1 MKAIRFP
8 AVRGAFR
15 LLALGWLALVAGC
28 STVYEDSL
36 TYKLWNNESFRHF
49 NEPAS
54 DPRLL
59 LFADSKRGDV
69 LVQYDEVRE
78 QDGRTRR
85 RAFFANAN
93 RRRIQ
98 AGLKPRFVAA
108 NTAAGLEPIPILR
121 ADSARPIPPSG
132 LCVVMDADRRA
143 FALHSDGQA
152 AATVTL
158 PSYGTTSGVKKAFL
172 TPLAVTGDTLV
183 VGVTAGVIVAWA
195 WAQSGVTIST
205 CR

>member
-1 MKAIRFP
+1 MKATLFAAR
-8 AVRGAFR
+8 RGAFS
-15 LLALGWLALVAGC
+15 LLSLSLLVLAAGC
-28 STVYEDSL
+28 SSVYEESL

-54 DPRLL
+54 DPHLL
-59 LFADSKRGDV
+59 LFADTKRGDV

-78 QDGRTRR
+78 QDDRTQRR
-85 RAFFANAN
+85 TFYANAN
-93 RRRIQ
+93 RQRIE
-98 AGLKPRFVAA
+98 AGQKPHFVST

-121 ADSARPIPPSG
+121 AASGQPVPPDG
-132 LCVVMDADRRA
+132 LCVVMEANGLA
-143 FALHSDGQA
+143 FTLHSDGQA

-158 PSYGTTSGVKKAFL
+158 PTYGTTGGVKKAFL